1 MELDYKNTKEHI
13 FNFYTNIKKHQTALK
28 TYSKVKKLIVLLIGI
43 FISISIVF
51 FRWNTFKVNDEVSP
65 EDILYIVLP
74 IVIALIVIIL
84 SLLFAKINNRENLE
98 EELKKIDF
106 DEEIE
111 VNVSFQKDGIVYK
124 KNDVEMK
131 YNWNFVKTIKEEKD
145 VLYIVFKNMRGIV
158 IPLNIFGEDINKDE
172 VIKIVKENIN

>member
-74 IVIALIVIIL
+74 LLNLTVV
-84 SLLFAKINNRENLE
+84 SLLTIPRVYLLYSNNL
-98 EELKKIDF
+98 
-106 DEEIE
+106 
-111 VNVSFQKDGIVYK
+111 
-124 KNDVEMK
+124 
-131 YNWNFVKTIKEEKD
+131 
-145 VLYIVFKNMRGIV
+145 
-158 IPLNIFGEDINKDE
+158 
-172 VIKIVKENIN
+172 